1 MNIDSNAIK
10 TGASRKRG
18 RRALSVKPE
27 QFVASQWINFAFKLL
42 HDGNR
47 WDSSIL
53 EDNGDA
59 KAHTC

>member
-1 MNIDSNAIK
+1 MQSKLELQENVDAK
-10 TGASRKRG
+10 
-18 RRALSVKPE
+18 LSVSVSVKSE
-27 QFVASQWINFAFKLL
+27 QFVVSQWINFAFKLL

-59 KAHTC
+59 TAHTC